1 MIENSNSVEL
11 PSRQTA
17 LFRVASKISNM
28 GQARKIGK
36 ELKKEI
42 NSSRN
47 TNQPIPSNSN
57 TRFNGTV
64 NKSGQSRLL
73 NKLREYHGEWVQ
85 NSLALVLDKNDN
97 ELKQGNSSI
106 YRFCKSNSI
115 FSNYIFRNCS
125 NFRIWTK
132 FVEGKERD

>member
-1 MIENSNSVEL
+1 MI
-11 PSRQTA
+11 
-17 LFRVASKISNM
+17 I
-28 GQARKIGK
+28 
-36 ELKKEI
+36 
-42 NSSRN
+42 
-47 TNQPIPSNSN
+47 

-115 FSNYIFRNCS
+115 FFKLYISKLFKLQDLDKICR
-125 NFRIWTK
+125 
-132 FVEGKERD
+132 G